1 LRFVVPAELRPHGLF
16 CVRGHGRSRV
26 TLSVRPSMRA
36 CKRLYRRAH
45 AETATKIEARTHW
58 RSTSMHV
65 VVLASQKGGAGK
77 TTLSRHLAVQAERA
91 GEGPV
96 VLIDADPQGGLAGWW
111 NRRQVDTPVFFASN
125 LDDLPH
131 HLGQARQGGFKLVI
145 IDTPPQA
152 TALIRSV
159 VRLADLVLIPTRPS
173 PDDLDAVGRTIDIVD
188 EAKKPM
194 VFVINGAT
202 KNARITG
209 QAAIA
214 LSQSGTVATPM
225 VHHSVSF
232 PTSGIDGRTVV
243 ELDPNGNSAR
253 EITELWTYIST
264 RLRKSAKAAA
274 AA

>member
-1 LRFVVPAELRPHGLF
+1 
-16 CVRGHGRSRV
+16 
-26 TLSVRPSMRA
+26 
-36 CKRLYRRAH
+36 
-45 AETATKIEARTHW
+45 
-58 RSTSMHV
+58 MHV

>member
-1 LRFVVPAELRPHGLF
+1 MYIL
-16 CVRGHGRSRV
+16 
-26 TLSVRPSMRA
+26 
-36 CKRLYRRAH
+36 
-45 AETATKIEARTHW
+45 
-58 RSTSMHV
+58 
-65 VVLASQKGGAGK
+65 VLASQKGGAGK
-77 TTLSRHLAVQAERA
+77 TTLSRHLAVQADRA

-111 NRRQVDTPVFFASN
+111 NQRQADSPVFFASN
-125 LDDLPH
+125 LDDLPR
-131 HLGQARQGGFKLVI
+131 HLAQARQGGFKLVV

-159 VRLADLVLIPTRPS
+159 VGLADLVLIPTRPS

-188 EAKKPM
+188 EAGKPM

-214 LSQSGTVATPM
+214 LSQSGTVAAPM
-225 VHHSVSF
+225 IHHSVSF

-243 ELDPNGNSAR
+243 ELEPAGNPAR
-253 EITELWTYIST
+253 EIAELWSYVFA
-264 RLRKSAKAAA
+264 RLRKSAKMAA
-274 AA
+274 